1 VVVRQVVPTERSG
14 FRFVVCKSELT
25 GPCAKLTFQLVFYGI
40 CFSPKQYSGRCF
52 CFLSRLIPPEQRH
65 RLGDWPLCPRAKT
78 FPRFS
83 QPGAGQVLAS
93 DPFPGLV
100 LQLARFWC
108 RAQERS
114 VSCGESFPA
123 PIFTIVP
130 VSVRCSAPRSASPGR
145 FLPFDLLSGSD
156 HSAKVLLSCSFS
168 RPWKRAIHVRC
179 SSSFSVRLGQADFP
193 AGLLFG
199 ACAEFSS
206 IPSSS
211 PRFRLLLTSVV
222 RAPV

>member
-1 VVVRQVVPTERSG
+1 VPKSFFDLLILASFVDSCSNFPFSPAGSVVVRQVVPTERSG

-100 LQLARFWC
+100 LQLPRFWC
-108 RAQERS
+108 AHRNAP
-114 VSCGESFPA
+114 FP
-123 PIFTIVP
+123 V
-130 VSVRCSAPRSASPGR
+130 ASPFPRR
-145 FLPFDLLSGSD
+145 FLPS
-156 HSAKVLLSCSFS
+156 S
-168 RPWKRAIHVRC
+168 R
-179 SSSFSVRLGQADFP
+179 FLFGVRLHGPRHQVASCRSICSQVAATAPRFCFP
-193 AGLLFG
+193 AHFLARGK
-199 ACAEFSS
+199 E
-206 IPSSS
+206 PSTSGVRH
-211 PRFRLLLTSVV
+211 RFPS
-222 RAPV
+222 A

>member
-1 VVVRQVVPTERSG
+1 
-14 FRFVVCKSELT
+14 
-25 GPCAKLTFQLVFYGI
+25 VFL
-40 CFSPKQYSGRCF
+40 FSVSF
-52 CFLSRLIPPEQRH
+52 DSS
-65 RLGDWPLCPRAKT
+65 RAKT
-78 FPRFS
+78 QARRLASLPASQDVSSFFTARCRSSPRFRS
-83 QPGAGQVLAS
+83 IPRPRFAAPAVL
-93 DPFPGLV
+93 V
-100 LQLARFWC
+100 